1 MTQTQRNRLIHT
13 LSLSASKTADG
24 FLDAKLV
31 LSWLMSTLGAPS
43 ALIGLL
49 VPIREAGAL
58 LPQLVIARVMAGWA
72 ERRWMWALGAFG
84 QALGALVIG
93 AAALLLEGTAAGI
106 VICAGLAFAALS
118 RAVCS
123 TSYKDVLG
131 RTVPKA
137 QRGSVTGLASS
148 VGAIAVVAF
157 AALLIV
163 GAERMAI
170 VLAAVFGAALFWMIA
185 SLTFTRLKEDPAETE
200 ENPAP
205 IAFLDTLRAAPAL
218 RRFIAARAAL
228 TATALAPPFLVTLD
242 RAGSESWFSGLGALL
257 LASAIA
263 ALISG
268 WAWGRVSDHSS
279 RQTLAIAGAIAS
291 VTLIAAVF
299 IRVEIAAPLAIF
311 AIMFAHQGVRTAR
324 STHLVDM
331 AAEEDRPAWTAVS
344 NTVIGGVLVLGA
356 GLGVLADNAGT
367 EVTLIVLSAM
377 AALGALLSL
386 TLDEVQTK
394 TD

>member
-1 MTQTQRNRLIHT
+1 MTHSKRNRLIHT
-13 LSLSASKTADG
+13 ISLSASKTADG

-31 LSWLMSTLGAPS
+31 LSWLMNALGAPS
-43 ALIGLL
+43 VLIGLL

-58 LPQLVIARVMAGWA
+58 LPQLVIARVMAGWSH
-72 ERRWMWALGAFG
+72 RKWMWAAGALG
-84 QALGALVIG
+84 QALGAMVIG
-93 AAALLLEGTAAGI
+93 VATLTMEGTGAGI
-106 VICAGLAFAALS
+106 TICGGLAFAALS

-123 TSYKDVLG
+123 TSYKDILG

-148 VGAIAVVAF
+148 IGAIAVVAF

-163 GAERMAI
+163 GADRMAI
-170 VLAAVFGAALFWMIA
+170 VLAAVFGAALFWGIA
-185 SLTFTRLKEDPAETE
+185 SAIFTRLGEDPAEA
-200 ENPAP
+200 ENSPSAVP
-205 IAFLDTLRAAPAL
+205 FFETLRTSPAL

-242 RAGSESWFSGLGALL
+242 RAGEESWFSGLGALL

-268 WAWGRVSDHSS
+268 WAWGRVSDTSS
-279 RQTLAIAGAIAS
+279 RKTLALAGAIAA
-291 VTLIAAVF
+291 VTLFAAVL
-299 IRVEIAAPLAIF
+299 IRVEVVAPIAIF

-344 NTVIGGVLVLGA
+344 NTIIGGVLVLGA
-356 GLGVLADNAGT
+356 GFGLLADIAGT
-367 EVTLIVLSAM
+367 EVTLIALSAM
-377 AALGALLSL
+377 AALGSALSL
-386 TLDEVQTK
+386 TLEEVQSK
-394 TD
+394 AD